1 MKPAT
6 PEELDEIRKL
16 LAERYPNEPCFNHEV
31 KVQKLQGV
39 GDVVAKITGFFG
51 IKPCNG
57 CKKRQRALN
66 KWMPFGE

>member
-6 PEELDEIRKL
+6 PKELDEIRKL
-16 LAERYPNEPCFNHEV
+16 LAERYPNEPCFNHGEEV
-31 KVQKLQGV
+31 KKVKGL

-51 IKPCNG
+51 IKPCSG

-66 KWMPFGE
+66 KLVPFGE